1 MSDYNHEIE
10 FAERLAATE
19 QRSKSNQHRLDELE
33 SWQRDQSELVRS
45 VSIMATKQERIETDV
60 TEIKADVK
68 AIASKPGKRWESIVE
83 KVLWLIIGGSLAFI
97 FAQIGIPL

>member
-1 MSDYNHEIE
+1 MSYCEREVE

-33 SWQRDQSELVRS
+33 GWQRDQTELVRS
-45 VSIMATKQERIETDV
+45 VSVMATKQERIETDV

-68 AIASKPGKRWESIVE
+68 AIVAKPGKRWDDIID
-83 KVLWLIIGGSLAFI
+83 KALWLIIGGAIAFI
-97 FAQIGIPL
+97 FAQIGISL